1 MYSREPFSV
10 HSIKASLYIYIQC
23 SPYTLNIYTDKLLTK
38 RRTNRIYCGK
48 LEKNKNQTS
57 RCPTC
62 WNQRSKY
69 GLHTHLEKDIHRFD
83 VDLYRQSVLVSV
95 WFGVILQLNEIRFP
109 SHLLSYVEKSTRKHL
124 ALFVHCAMEICLLS
138 SPICRTRHGLEAF
151 WQLSDENGDW
161 STILR
166 AGLLASLSLYFT
178 ICMYRK
184 NYYVTE
190 EASKSQSQTF

>member
-1 MYSREPFSV
+1 M
-10 HSIKASLYIYIQC
+10 A
-23 SPYTLNIYTDKLLTK
+23 NW
-38 RRTNRIYCGK
+38 
-48 LEKNKNQTS
+48 EKNKNQTS
-57 RCPTC
+57 RCTTC

-109 SHLLSYVEKSTRKHL
+109 SHLLSYFFFHMEKSTTKHL

-138 SPICRTRHGLEAF
+138 SAVCRTRHGLDAF

-166 AGLLASLSLYFT
+166 AGLLASLNNCRVFISQFACTRKTTMSLRRLPKANLKLFKE
-178 ICMYRK
+178 IMALFVFQ
-184 NYYVTE
+184 N
-190 EASKSQSQTF
+190 